1 MPSPDE
7 AVAVLDCA
15 FLVGGAGPRVVD
27 LGLEGAVE
35 PFLVEELASVVC
47 RDAPYDRQGLARLHL
62 SHGLDDLVLADV
74 VDVLDDVASRAA
86 VEHHQQSSARS
97 SPGDHRV
104 HLEVPQLLRLRG
116 LLWPVLELPSA
127 RHRPRLVRGLPRP
140 SSPPRMVWRLPAEN
154 ADVSGLDVVVE
165 SLQAGDLPVR
175 HRLPDHHPRVVRGAP
190 ELQHRVP
197 EEDGHA
203 DRELHRGAH
212 VAPAL
217 VCGGPCPVDVVLRV
231 RPAVAMPDDGGDRPA
246 PELALPCRE
255 RDVVY
260 SREVPQRYPCAPVHV
275 LVPGGPEDFALAVR
289 EVYPRVPSYGMRSPA
304 HGVDLSSD
312 GLCCSS
318 L

>member
-1 MPSPDE
+1 M
-7 AVAVLDCA
+7 
-15 FLVGGAGPRVVD
+15 D

-47 RDAPYDRQGLARLHL
+47 RDAPYGRQGLARLHL

-116 LLWPVLELPSA
+116 LLRPVLELPSA

-203 DRELHRGAH
+203 DGEAHGRAH
-212 VAPAL
+212 VRLPL
-217 VCGGPCPVDVVLRV
+217 PDGVGGPPRGGLVASSCP
-231 RPAVAMPDDGGDRPA
+231 
-246 PELALPCRE
+246 
-255 RDVVY
+255 
-260 SREVPQRYPCAPVHV
+260 SFQ
-275 LVPGGPEDFALAVR
+275 
-289 EVYPRVPSYGMRSPA
+289 
-304 HGVDLSSD
+304 SSSFP
-312 GLCCSS
+312 L
-318 L
+318 LLTH